1 MRNAL
6 LRFGSMNGLKFN
18 CNMAEL
24 EKKPR
29 ILLINGY
36 VYLPGEGG
44 YKRTLYLFNM
54 MKAQGYKVTL
64 LTGDFN
70 HYAKKVRDI
79 DKFRLEYPDFNDIE
93 ILHMPP
99 YEKNVSVG
107 RWKSGNVWA
116 NNVNNWLKDNY
127 NGYDLIY
134 AHMPDI
140 PTILKIKQLCQ
151 DKSLKLV
158 IDIRDLWPE
167 VFRVLLKREWLYKLI
182 TYPIKKRAD
191 KCYAAADELF
201 AVSEEYLQ
209 RGLSVN
215 TKSKNP
221 IAVYIGATFDRFY
234 DGIEK
239 YAGIIKKGEDEI
251 WVTYAGTLG
260 STYDLYTL
268 LDAAA
273 EIKRRGYDK
282 ILFKILGQGPES
294 DKLKE
299 YALSK
304 QIKNVEFV
312 GFLEYEK
319 MAAYLSKSDMTIN
332 SVKRRASQSIINKVA
347 DYFAAGI
354 PCLNGSLCKEM
365 QRLIED
371 YNAGLNFE
379 PENMNSLV
387 DSILS
392 IVERPELAKEYGQNA
407 KKLASEKFDRSI
419 TYHNILNRLDAL
431 MS

>member
-1 MRNAL
+1 
-6 LRFGSMNGLKFN
+6 
-18 CNMAEL
+18 MAEL
-24 EKKPR
+24 RKKPR

-36 VYLPGEGG
+36 IYLPGEGG
-44 YKRTLYLFNM
+44 YKRTLYLFNL
-54 MKAQGYKVTL
+54 MKAKGYQATL

-70 HYAKKVRDI
+70 HYAKKVRDVE
-79 DKFRLEYPDFNDIE
+79 KFRLEYPDFNDIE
-93 ILHMPP
+93 IVHMPS
-99 YEKNVSVG
+99 YEKNVSIR
-107 RWKSGNVWA
+107 RWYSGNVWA
-116 NNVNNWLKDNY
+116 KNVYNWLQLNY
-127 NGYDLIY
+127 SRYDMIY

-140 PTILKIKQLCQ
+140 PTILKIKTLCQ
-151 DKSLKLV
+151 EKGLKLV

-167 VFRVLLKREWLYKLI
+167 VFRVLLKKEWLYKLI

-215 TKSKNP
+215 KKSKNP
-221 IAVYIGATFDRFY
+221 VAVYIGATFDRFY

-239 YAGIIKKGEDEI
+239 YAGLFDKGEDEI

-294 DKLKE
+294 DKLKV

-304 QIKNVEFV
+304 QIDNIEFV

-365 QRLIED
+365 QRLIEN

-379 PENMNSLV
+379 PENMDSLV
-387 DSILS
+387 DAVLY
-392 IVERPELAKEYGQNA
+392 IVENPKVAKEYGQNA
-407 KKLASEKFDRSI
+407 QKLASEKFDRSI
-419 TYHNILNRLDAL
+419 TYNKILEHLDAL
-431 MS
+431 MEKNVLK